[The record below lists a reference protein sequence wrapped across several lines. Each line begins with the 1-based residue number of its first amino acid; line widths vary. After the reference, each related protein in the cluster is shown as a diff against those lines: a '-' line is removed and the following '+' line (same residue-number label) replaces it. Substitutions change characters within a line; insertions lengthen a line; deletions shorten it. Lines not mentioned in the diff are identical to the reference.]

1 MVEKRAARRKVRDP
15 DRAGPPPA
23 HARLP
28 AGPGLSLNTLYV
40 KRRKRPFVSSEVATR
55 LPQATSLDF
64 DRATAQPELV
74 ALEGTGLSGKKGLT

>member
-1 MVEKRAARRKVRDP
+1 
-15 DRAGPPPA
+15 
-23 HARLP
+23 
-28 AGPGLSLNTLYV
+28 V